1 MNWHWYLTQVLA
13 RLTVVVPWLL
23 GGLVGLG
30 VFSFSPLG
38 REVVHRL
45 RSKRDEAAL
54 TEATLQELSEVRQLL
69 GEIAERLDVTERR
82 LAQIGADPPR
92 PQPALGQPSAIIQDK
107 PVVTPH

>member
-1 MNWHWYLTQVLA
+1 MNWHWFLTQVLA
-13 RLTVVVPWLL
+13 KLTDVVPWLL

-30 VFSFSPLG
+30 AFSFSPLG
-38 REVVHRL
+38 REVFQRL
-45 RSKRDEAAL
+45 RSRRAEAAL

-82 LAQIGADPPR
+82 LAQIGAEPPR
-92 PQPALGQPSAIIQDK
+92 TRPALGQPPEIAQDR